1 MAAEAGSPSGPD
13 GQEAAWGADGR
24 TRLREA
30 SLNVNHTMSVSES
43 ALKKDTSPGGQGGLC
58 LEWLHWIRMRPFL
71 AEDREGSSDPLCGG
85 TAHSLISMVPDV
97 TMPLSVSRSLTCCPG
112 TSWPRRDTG

>member
-1 MAAEAGSPSGPD
+1 MAAEAGSPGGPG

-43 ALKKDTSPGGQGGLC
+43 ALKKDTSPGGQDDLC

-71 AEDREGSSDPLCGG
+71 TEGREGSSDPLCGG
-85 TAHSLISMVPDV
+85 TL
-97 TMPLSVSRSLTCCPG
+97 LTP
-112 TSWPRRDTG
+112 